1 MSASL
6 PHGCRWSDLLSAPK
20 ESVLAHYQDTLTKLG
35 KHATSEIVRDIFAF
49 PTTVFSHSENLAAV
63 VRGLADIPWE
73 SIKDDH
79 LGEVYEELLERNSQD
94 VRSGA
99 GQYFTPRALIRSIVK
114 AVKPSPGEVIQD
126 PATGSGGFLT
136 ASNSY
141 VRKEHSAEVFYSR
154 RPRYQGA
161 EIEKNTRRI
170 CLMNCYLNDISSDIL
185 LGDALTEDAAHF
197 EPADLILANPP
208 FGSRVGGKRKLRA
221 SLKYKGANK
230 QLLFLQHIYLNLKE
244 GGRAAVVVPDNVL
257 FEDGVGKQ
265 IRQELMECC
274 HLHTILRLPTGIF
287 YSASVNTNVL
297 FFSKEEGDTPKTKDV
312 WVFDLRSN
320 MVAFGRTRPLEE
332 EDFAEFL
339 LSYGADPHGRSERT
353 DTGNGGRFRAFTRR
367 EIERRDYNLDI
378 SWLEDRRI
386 DTHRLELGPEDLIA
400 SIFAHLNSAVNEM
413 DAFTDELV
421 AGSKMSTE
429 K

>member
-1 MSASL
+1 M
-6 PHGCRWSDLLSAPK
+6 
-20 ESVLAHYQDTLTKLG
+20 
-35 KHATSEIVRDIFAF
+35 
-49 PTTVFSHSENLAAV
+49 
-63 VRGLADIPWE
+63 
-73 SIKDDH
+73 
-79 LGEVYEELLERNSQD
+79 
-94 VRSGA
+94 
-99 GQYFTPRALIRSIVK
+99 
-114 AVKPSPGEVIQD
+114 IQD

-136 ASNSY
+136 AADAY
-141 VRKEHSAEVFYSR
+141 VRKENRAEVYYSS

-170 CLMNCYLNDISSDIL
+170 CLMNCHLNDIPADII
-185 LGDALTEDAAHF
+185 LGDALTEDAEHF

-208 FGSRVGGKRKLRA
+208 FGSRVGGRRKLRA

-257 FEDGVGKQ
+257 FEGGVGRQ
-265 IRQELMECC
+265 IRRELMECC

-287 YSASVNTNVL
+287 HSASVNTNVL
-297 FFSKEEGDTPKTKDV
+297 FFSKGGGDETRNNDI

-332 EDFAEFL
+332 KAFAEFL
-339 LSYGADPHGRSERT
+339 LSYGKDPYGQSRRM
-353 DTGNGGRFRAFTRR
+353 DTGNTGRFRAFTRR
-367 EIERRDYNLDI
+367 DIERRDYNLDI
-378 SWLEDRRI
+378 SWLEDSRI
-386 DTHRLELGPEDLIA
+386 DTERLEPGPEDLIS
-400 SIFAHLNSAVNEM
+400 SIFAHLNSALNEM
-413 DAFTDELV
+413 DAFTDELD